1 LFGPSGRPLFNLP
14 GVDADWRSESA
25 YAGSVYWLGAAHL
38 LSAATDAMRTRKH
51 LTLVLAIAG
60 LVILIVL
67 FYAATSEPSARLA
80 VSVVGSTNDADGAPM
95 TICSITN
102 RGRATVVIWGYYTI
116 EAKQHF
122 ALRYPTI
129 FSEHYAFLAPGQ
141 TQTAVVHTPET
152 RGPWKVSIGFGVY
165 DLQCRW
171 AFAAGYLPTRIL
183 DAIPERYRD
192 VPKDL
197 VASDWIE

>member
-1 LFGPSGRPLFNLP
+1 MRRP
-14 GVDADWRSESA
+14 R
-25 YAGSVYWLGAAHL
+25 
-38 LSAATDAMRTRKH
+38 H
-51 LTLVLAIAG
+51 LTLVLVIAG
-60 LVILIVL
+60 LVILIGL

-95 TICSITN
+95 TIFSITN
-102 RGRATVVIWGYYTI
+102 CGGATVVIWGYYKI
-116 EAKQHF
+116 DAKQDF
-122 ALRYPTI
+122 AVRHRTI

-141 TQTAVVHTPET
+141 SQTAIVHNPET
-152 RGPWKVSIGFGVY
+152 KGSWKASIGYGRY

-171 AFAAGYLPTRIL
+171 GLIVGHLPSRIC
-183 DAIPERYRD
+183 DAIPERFRD

>member
-1 LFGPSGRPLFNLP
+1 
-14 GVDADWRSESA
+14 
-25 YAGSVYWLGAAHL
+25 
-38 LSAATDAMRTRKH
+38 MRTRKYF
-51 LTLVLAIAG
+51 TLVFVIIG
-60 LVILIVL
+60 LVILIVV

-95 TICSITN
+95 TIFSITN
-102 RGRATVVIWGYYTI
+102 SGGATVVIWGYYKI
-116 EAKQHF
+116 DAKQDF
-122 ALRYPTI
+122 AVRHRTI

-141 TQTAVVHTPET
+141 SQTAIVHNPET
-152 RGPWKVSIGFGVY
+152 KGSWKVSIGYGSY

-171 AFAAGYLPTRIL
+171 GLIAGHLPSRIY
-183 DAIPERYRD
+183 DAIPERFRD